1 MAFHIY
7 KTNILASRFVL
18 PQLILFCVR
27 FRVDVLV
34 HRFRICFMTFIHRII
49 RCILI
54 CIDKILAYCE
64 SEQIVD
70 KIGRKKKT
78 ANVFSLFQRE
88 KDEAIGELE
97 ATKDRMEM
105 TQASHNRAVEE
116 KDMINKELERLLEKY
131 DR

>member
-1 MAFHIY
+1 M
-7 KTNILASRFVL
+7 
-18 PQLILFCVR
+18 LFS
-27 FRVDVLV
+27 F
-34 HRFRICFMTFIHRII
+34 
-49 RCILI
+49 
-54 CIDKILAYCE
+54 
-64 SEQIVD
+64 
-70 KIGRKKKT
+70 
-78 ANVFSLFQRE
+78 FQRE

>member
-1 MAFHIY
+1 M
-7 KTNILASRFVL
+7 
-18 PQLILFCVR
+18 
-27 FRVDVLV
+27 
-34 HRFRICFMTFIHRII
+34 
-49 RCILI
+49 
-54 CIDKILAYCE
+54 E
-64 SEQIVD
+64 E
-70 KIGRKKKT
+70 KKA
-78 ANVFSLFQRE
+78 ANGFFSLFQRV